1 MSINNESCIIVDTF
15 TNLVPIYTPTEDFGQ
30 TRQTVLP
37 LTLLKDQMRGCFL
50 KEWCLLPLVEL

>member
-15 TNLVPIYTPTEDFGQ
+15 TNLVSIYTPTEDFGW

-50 KEWCLLPLVEL
+50 KE